1 VIEVW
6 YDTRHQFKAIVGDGL
21 LVPTVL
27 GILEVVYLILNGM
40 PYPADRKHFLEST
53 HFWGAYSVLII
64 LIVDLVMKILLSIT
78 RPK

>member
-6 YDTRHQFKAIVGDGL
+6 YDTRHQFKAIVGDGFL
-21 LVPTVL
+21 FITVL